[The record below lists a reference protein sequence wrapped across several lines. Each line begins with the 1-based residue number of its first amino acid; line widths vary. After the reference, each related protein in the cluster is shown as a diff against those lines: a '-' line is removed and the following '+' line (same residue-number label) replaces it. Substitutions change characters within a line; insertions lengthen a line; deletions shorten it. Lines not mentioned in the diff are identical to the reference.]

1 VKILDKAYEGK
12 FYIVAFIVSLAVTVL
27 TSQQVTDL
35 HLPWVGP
42 VLTALGVLGMLL
54 QRYTTVG
61 DSGDEG

>member
-1 VKILDKAYEGK
+1 MNVLDKAYAGK

-42 VLTALGVLGMLL
+42 VLQGLAVVGLL
-54 QRYTTVG
+54 IQRFTTVG
-61 DSGDEG
+61 DS